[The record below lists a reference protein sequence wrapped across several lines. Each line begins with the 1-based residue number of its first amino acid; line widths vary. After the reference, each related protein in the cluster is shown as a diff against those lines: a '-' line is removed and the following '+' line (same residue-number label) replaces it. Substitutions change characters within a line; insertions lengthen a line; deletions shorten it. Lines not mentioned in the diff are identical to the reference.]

1 MHRLI
6 HTAQALVDEVAE
18 VPNLPARGQNV
29 MATAV
34 TRYAASAVNIL
45 VAAARSG
52 ATAVH
57 AGAVGTGPN
66 ADLIRETLAAE
77 HVAIVSPPVEDLDTG
92 ICFVMVEPSAE
103 RTFVTTLGA
112 ERHISLES
120 LMTSQPAAG
129 DLVCVS
135 GYSLVGSTRD
145 PLLAFLEALPE
156 GVDVVLDP
164 GAIFAGLPAPVRDR
178 MLALTAT
185 WTSNAEE
192 ATQLT
197 GWTGMDETSAAVAQR
212 VGGAVVIVRDGAKGC
227 FVRDGDSAAYVRGYP
242 QTPVDTNG
250 AGDCHT
256 GILLAGR
263 LAGLSWHEAAVR
275 ANAGAA
281 IKVTRRGPNTAPSAA
296 EIDDF
301 LASVAAGG

>member
-1 MHRLI
+1 VHRLI

-156 GVDVVLDP
+156 GVEVVLDP

-178 MLALTAT
+178 MLAVVTDAWEKT
-185 WTSNAEE
+185 ESGE
-192 ATQLT
+192 AVLVSHQ
-197 GWTGMDETSAAVAQR
+197 MPIVMVARSVKDLRLPHDPRQR
-212 VGGAVVIVRDGAKGC
+212 RCALSSITTLKRQGGAFVEVDYQEPAGELLKTAIDLGA
-227 FVRDGDSAAYVRGYP
+227 V
-242 QTPVDTNG
+242 
-250 AGDCHT
+250 
-256 GILLAGR
+256 
-263 LAGLSWHEAAVR
+263 
-275 ANAGAA
+275 
-281 IKVTRRGPNTAPSAA
+281 
-296 EIDDF
+296 
-301 LASVAAGG
+301 